1 MSEMT
6 TAGPPPLGE
15 EGAAAPYAARPWLA
29 LYPDGVGATLEP
41 RFATMAALWD
51 DAVSRRGGDPALCVF
66 GTALTYAEVDAA
78 ATALAADLVLGGLPP
93 GGRVAVLVQND
104 PQWAIALVAA
114 WKAGGVAVS
123 LSPLLKGREL
133 SFELADAGASV
144 LVCLEDLYDDVVR
157 DVVAGSPLER
167 VLVTHPADWVV
178 DDEGRAHLAAA
189 SGGRRAVGDAE
200 RLLDA
205 VHRGAG
211 LAAPERAV
219 AGDDVAALVYTSG
232 TTGPPKAAML
242 THAGMA
248 YNAQVFA
255 EWFRLGEDDPV
266 LGIAPL
272 FHVTGLVGHLAVS
285 WYCGSPLVLSHRFDP
300 ELVLASVER
309 WRPTFTIAAITAY
322 LALAEHPGLASVDL
336 SSLRYAAS
344 GGAPVTKAVVDRFAE
359 RTGISITSVYGLT
372 ETTSPSHL
380 TPPGRPGPVDSQTSA
395 ISVGV
400 PVPGAM
406 VEVVDAATGE
416 PVPPGTLGE
425 LVISGPMVVP
435 GYWGKPDETAAA
447 IPGGRLFTGDI
458 GLMDDAGWFYVVDRK
473 KDQINASGY
482 KVWPREVEDVLYEHP
497 AVREAAVV
505 GVPDPYRGE
514 TVRAHV
520 SLRAG
525 ASATEDELIAFC
537 RERLASYK
545 CPRSVRFEDELPKT
559 SSGKLLR
566 RDLRDRP

>member
-1 MSEMT
+1 VT
-6 TAGPPPLGE
+6 TARLSPAGGGAE
-15 EGAAAPYAARPWLA
+15 AAAAYAARPWLT
-29 LYPDGVGATLEP
+29 LYPEGVGATLEP
-41 RFATMAALWD
+41 RFGTMTALWD
-51 DAVSRRGGDPALCVF
+51 DAVSRRGGSPALYVF
-66 GTALTYAEVDAA
+66 GTVLTYAEVDTA
-78 ATALAADLVLGGLPP
+78 ATALAADLVSGGLAP
-93 GGRVAVLVQND
+93 GGRVAILAQND
-104 PQWAIALVAA
+104 PQWAIALVAT
-114 WKAGGVAVS
+114 WKAGGAAVS

-133 SFELADAGASV
+133 AFELADSGASV
-144 LVCLEDLYDDVVR
+144 LVCLEDLYEDVVS
-157 DVVAGSPLER
+157 DVVDGSPLER
-167 VLVTHPADWVV
+167 VLVTHPADWVEG
-178 DDEGRAHLAAA
+178 DEDRAHLAEVVGA
-189 SGGRRAVGDAE
+189 RRAVDGAE
-200 RLLDA
+200 PLLEA
-205 VHRGAG
+205 VRRGSSVA
-211 LAAPERAV
+211 LPQRVVAP
-219 AGDDVAALVYTSG
+219 GDVAALVYTSG

-255 EWFRLGEDDPV
+255 EWFGLGAEDPV
-266 LGIAPL
+266 LGMAPL

-285 WYCGSPLVLSHRFDP
+285 WYCGSPLVLTHRFDP
-300 ELVLASVER
+300 ELVLASVEQ
-309 WRPTFTIAAITAY
+309 WRPTFTIAALTAY
-322 LALAEHPGLASVDL
+322 LALVEHPRLGSVDL
-336 SSLRYAAS
+336 SSLRTAAS

-359 RTGISITSVYGLT
+359 RTGITITSVYGLT

-380 TPPGRPGPVDSQTSA
+380 TPPGCPGPVDPLTSA
-395 ISVGV
+395 IAVGV
-400 PVPGAM
+400 PVPGALA
-406 VEVVDAATGE
+406 EVVDAATAE

-425 LVISGPMVVP
+425 IVISGPMVVP
-435 GYWGKPDETAAA
+435 GYWGKPDETSKAM
-447 IPGGRLFTGDI
+447 PGGRLFTGDV
-458 GLMDDAGWFYVVDRK
+458 GFMDEAGWFYVVDRK

-525 ASATEDELIAFC
+525 ASTTERELIDFC

-566 RDLRDRP
+566 RDLRDTP